1 MEKYSPPFCKTVG
14 KRSSYNIHF
23 KENYSSLIFLKFKTM
38 KTLKLFNA
46 VLAKESDAKAFI
58 SEDGF
63 MIEPD
68 AVWAKKKL
76 RLITKRKAQW
86 K

>member
-1 MEKYSPPFCKTVG
+1 
-14 KRSSYNIHF
+14 
-23 KENYSSLIFLKFKTM
+23 M

-68 AVWAKKKL
+68 AVWAKKEIILLQKG
-76 RLITKRKAQW
+76 KAQW